1 MGPHRDDG
9 DCEQRVTPNA
19 ITVKIGTQAAKVLPL
34 LRRRPK
40 GHLLPASRDVP
51 KVGEVFYVVGSF
63 GVPIALR
70 CTEIK
75 PDIGPV
81 YFAEKV

>member
-1 MGPHRDDG
+1 MM
-9 DCEQRVTPNA
+9 TS
-19 ITVKIGTQAAKVLPL
+19 
-34 LRRRPK
+34 RRPQ
-40 GHLLPASRDVP
+40 GYAFPAPSDVP

-75 PDIGPV
+75 PDIGPL
-81 YFAEKV
+81 YYAEKA